1 MRQHKYVVLLAAI
14 AGIIYVCY
22 YYHDPL
28 RNTDA
33 CVRHYET
40 DVNRQQIKGSCGLA
54 LYARENHFSADYEKI
69 YQICKRHTLMQL
81 KAPST
86 AKFGNIAIL
95 PALTVKGE
103 GSYSVTYT
111 VDGQNAFG
119 GTVRNYAAC
128 MYTTK
133 LKEALVVMDSGEN
146 APSLEVQVMA
156 AATSPLQYEPSDK

>member
-1 MRQHKYVVLLAAI
+1 MSKRSIFLIVVLIAAY
-14 AGIIYVCY
+14 AVY

-28 RNTDA
+28 RSIDA

-146 APSLEVQVMA
+146 APSLVEQVMA